1 MLIKLEEQ
9 VDETVEVCCLLHKLK
24 NVFTFAQLIS
34 NYEVISTDIL
44 KNKLKCQVADV
55 IMCMVFKSS

>member
-24 NVFTFAQLIS
+24 DVFAFALLIS
-34 NYEVISTDIL
+34 NYE
-44 KNKLKCQVADV
+44 ADQYR
-55 IMCMVFKSS
+55 